1 MREGRPRC
9 LFAAIALVL
18 LLAMVA
24 CSPTA
29 APADPS
35 KAVVSVRFEAGG
47 SHLTWSGIS
56 LGERRVVT
64 AVPWTDKRPAFD
76 RIEVLWDDGSSDG
89 GMSGAEITKVEEGW
103 GIVLLR
109 LASSAPAVR
118 SAVHVNKGDKVSLL
132 GREEAPAPAAPS
144 WRSRLRAL
152 QEVEGEVSAVG
163 TSLPDLR
170 SGSVTN
176 GLFLEVRA
184 AAQPGLVGG
193 LVLDSQRRPAAVV
206 RLVQV
211 AGSGKAMQSYAMP
224 LEEIMGW
231 ASQ

>member
-1 MREGRPRC
+1 MKEGRLTHLC
-9 LFAAIALVL
+9 VVVALAVLLALVG
-18 LLAMVA
+18 
-24 CSPTA
+24 CSNPSA
-29 APADPS
+29 APTDPG

-76 RIEVLWDDGSSDG
+76 WIEVLGDNGRWE
-89 GMSGAEITKVEEGW
+89 AEITKVEEAW

-109 LASSAPAVR
+109 LASSPTAVG
-118 SAVHVNKGDKVSLL
+118 SAAQVNKGDKVSLL
-132 GREEAPAPAAPS
+132 GRKEGPAQPAPS
-144 WRSRLRAL
+144 VWRSSLGPL

-163 TSLPDLR
+163 TSLPDLP
-170 SGSVTN
+170 SGSVTS
-176 GLFLEVRA
+176 GPFLEVRA

-193 LVLDSQRRPAAVV
+193 LVLDSERRPVATV

-211 AGSGKAMQSYAMP
+211 ASSGKAAQSYALP
-224 LEEIMGW
+224 LEELRGW
-231 ASQ
+231 AAK